1 LPDHVRLLRDLTL
14 AAQGKPILSQPALGY
29 GGSYN
34 YGRMRIAAAYAH
46 ALLTRNAKL
55 ASDARSLWLDN
66 EREQLTIGHHCHLN
80 QCEQLEP
87 QPHSEFIIAAG
98 CLMWREALKQGDREL
113 AAACEADMGRDIALW
128 KVFNLGGIVCAPSA
142 RAKDAEDKSN
152 DAGVGQWRNRP
163 GDAILSRVLTGR
175 RGVKFNG
182 LSVQLFDECLRIS
195 QDGGWP
201 TAGCRDRLESALLP
215 KLRVPVHRAS
225 LSGGGYAAWYEPTE
239 EAKQALGRD
248 ALSGVVHQIAGRP
261 EVYYDW
267 QEMPGV
273 IKESGLD
280 GVEAIGA

>member
-1 LPDHVRLLRDLTL
+1 MADHVRLLRDLTL
-14 AAQGKPILSQPALGY
+14 AAQGKPILSTPSLGY

-113 AAACEADMGRDIALW
+113 ASACEADMGRDVALW

-142 RAKDAEDKSN
+142 RAKDADDKSN

-182 LSVQLFDECLRIS
+182 LSVQLFDQCMMGIVRERMNAA
-195 QDGGWP
+195 P
-201 TAGCRDRLESALLP
+201 LP
-215 KLRVPVHRAS
+215 KLRVPVHRVS
-225 LSGGGYAAWYEPTE
+225 LPGGGYAAWHEPTE

-267 QEMPGV
+267 QEMPGGV
-273 IKESGLD
+273 KENGLD
-280 GVEAIGA
+280 GVEVIGA